1 MGNVASYQTHCLKKQ
16 LKIQM
21 VLGEEW
27 VHQVHCYSRDDC
39 LTIRRE
45 ETLTDTCYLMMNP
58 EEIIGSDT
66 KGQIL

>member
-1 MGNVASYQTHCLKKQ
+1 
-16 LKIQM
+16 M